1 MYVKKMSEK
10 RKVKYEGL
18 FQACKNIEPGQGIAL
33 IYNTKTE
40 AASAKAAL
48 YNYMKISGLIVYRR
62 IQKIGS
68 DSAKFWLENTCKPS
82 EIINATSDMK
92 TLKSTLN
99 AYDSEFRIAIIDF
112 LRDSKM
118 LSIDQAAKLN
128 TFHHGI
134 KPECSANTG
143 RSFEK
148 VKKIE
153 SKPKPK
159 PKRVRKSN
167 MSEAIRQ
174 ASEKFPT
181 PEIPMENP
189 ILNPF
194 GEE

>member
-10 RKVKYEGL
+10 RRVKYEGL

-48 YNYMKISGLIVYRR
+48 YNYMKISGLIIHRR

-82 EIINATSDMK
+82 EIINVTSDMK
-92 TLKSTLN
+92 TLKNTLK

-112 LRDSKM
+112 LRDSKV
-118 LSIDQAAKLN
+118 LSIDQAARLN

-134 KPECSANTG
+134 KPEGNANTG

-153 SKPKPK
+153 SK

-181 PEIPMENP
+181 PELPMENP

-194 GEE
+194 EEE